1 MRHEEA
7 WTRLPDLLDDRDDA
21 ALLAHVRACADCQ
34 RQLFL
39 LGRVDRLLR
48 DRTARSE
55 ATPSARLLAR
65 RRRAS
70 GAAVAA
76 VASAAAIVVGLLLS
90 QNTRTH
96 DMVLRTGSGIA
107 VGRAAMSH
115 SDARNDSLALTA
127 RGLPVD
133 RGQMFVLWAGDRAQ
147 EPMEVGRF
155 MVDRSGGCRVHF
167 NLPADRTWSRLWI
180 TRPGRPGA
188 IVAGT

>member
-7 WTRLPDLLDDRDDA
+7 WTRLPDLLEDRDDA
-21 ALLAHVRACADCQ
+21 ELLAHVRACAACQ

-39 LGRVDRLLR
+39 LGRVDRLLQHHAVRR
-48 DRTARSE
+48 DEAPRSRFL
-55 ATPSARLLAR
+55 ALRSLASAAVV
-65 RRRAS
+65 
-70 GAAVAA
+70 AAVAA
-76 VASAAAIVVGLLLS
+76 AAVGLGLFLS

-96 DMVLRTGSGIA
+96 DMVLRTGSGVA

-133 RGQMFVLWAGDRAQ
+133 RGQMFVLWAADRGRLR
-147 EPMEVGRF
+147 MEVGRF

-180 TRPGRPGA
+180 TRPGKPA
-188 IVAGT
+188 IVAST